1 MSRQFQVYL
10 LPADVEALIHTLKS
24 QLGVLLIEPFSSG
37 PFPTPLESLLRND
50 PLMLKTAS
58 ARVDCYIVPST
69 EADIKM
75 RFIPTGAHWSVE
87 AESEAIEFAGCEF
100 DGNVLV
106 RGRVYFQ
113 NDLLVGDMIVPKR
126 REFLAW
132 ADGVFRLAKK
142 SLRRSKAFD
151 AYVGQHAERWRQERG
166 RFSWFVNPET
176 GPIYEGE
183 TIREARLRKRVE
195 GPQGGN
201 S

>member
-10 LPADVEALIHTLKS
+10 LPADVEALIDTLKS
-24 QLGVLLIEPFSSG
+24 QLGVLLIEPSSSR
-37 PFPTPLESLLRND
+37 PFPIQLESPLRND

-58 ARVDCYIVPST
+58 TRVDCYIVPPA

-75 RFIPTGAHWSVE
+75 RFIPTRAHWSVE
-87 AESEAIEFAGCEF
+87 TESEAIKFAGCEF

-106 RGRVYFQ
+106 RGRLYFQ

-142 SLRRSKAFD
+142 SL
-151 AYVGQHAERWRQERG
+151 GQHAQRWRQDGG

-183 TIREARLRKRVE
+183 TIREAQFRKRID
-195 GPQGGN
+195 GSKGGN
-201 S
+201 N